1 MLLQKVKNV
10 KLPLEALVDFKRVE
24 NKQVLSKSDGVG
36 FPKINKYNR
45 NDNLIF
51 FRSFKNYVRQFMIV

>member
-1 MLLQKVKNV
+1 MMLLQKVKNV

-24 NKQVLSKSDGVG
+24 NKQVLSKSYGVG

-51 FRSFKNYVRQFMIV
+51 F